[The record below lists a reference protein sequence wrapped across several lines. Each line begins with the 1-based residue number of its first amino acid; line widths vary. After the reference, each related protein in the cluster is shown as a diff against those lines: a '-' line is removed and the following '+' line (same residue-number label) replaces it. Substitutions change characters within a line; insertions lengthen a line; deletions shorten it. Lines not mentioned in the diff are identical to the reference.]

1 MRQVLRAIVP
11 LVGVFLW
18 ASQSAFAQ
26 TVVIAP
32 SDTLALKVTQWNA
45 SESAVVDWPSLSGTY
60 TVDADGAVDIPFV
73 GRIIAAGKPPSDIGA
88 AVSAALTQRFAL
100 ADQPDAYV
108 TIAARS
114 PIVIGGMVR
123 VPGTLPFRDGLT
135 VREAIALAGGPAAG
149 SDTQTIIESV
159 TAKSDLAMLQD
170 RETALTFATAR
181 EQAQLDG
188 NSKIDFPSMPFDV
201 SRASAIKASE
211 TQILTLEKVEFDSG
225 LALNDSRVALQ
236 KSQIETLKAKIVA
249 LNRQKDLAL
258 SERSSTEA
266 LTAKGLALGSKM
278 LSAEQALAAI
288 ETQILD
294 VEGAILQA
302 QQSIVEAETNRLTL
316 VQGRAG
322 VILTALSSDQQALAD
337 VHQRRM
343 RQEVIVSL
351 TPGVNARLEDSFEIV
366 IHRVVD
372 GTAKELRDG
381 AIDQRL
387 LPGDMIEVNP
397 RIAPKQG

>member
-1 MRQVLRAIVP
+1 
-11 LVGVFLW
+11 
-18 ASQSAFAQ
+18 
-26 TVVIAP
+26 
-32 SDTLALKVTQWNA
+32 
-45 SESAVVDWPSLSGTY
+45 
-60 TVDADGAVDIPFV
+60 
-73 GRIIAAGKPPSDIGA
+73 
-88 AVSAALTQRFAL
+88 
-100 ADQPDAYV
+100 
-108 TIAARS
+108 
-114 PIVIGGMVR
+114 
-123 VPGTLPFRDGLT
+123 
-135 VREAIALAGGPAAG
+135 
-149 SDTQTIIESV
+149 
-159 TAKSDLAMLQD
+159 MLQD